1 MVSKKITALA
11 GSGQTQPET
20 SQKDIYPE
28 IIPLDMGAI
37 GGKPAM
43 VTDAR
48 NLHKFLGNKDQ
59 FATWIKQRVEQYGF
73 SENVDYE
80 TYLENSKKGRPRTEY
95 RISSDMAKELSMV
108 ERNAQGK
115 MARQYFID
123 CEERLRRVAPEEHE
137 AALLGWRK
145 NRVAA
150 CEDHKSMADAMKG
163 YIERTGDRQHGF
175 AYSNECSFLNSLVL
189 GMHPRVWAK
198 QKEIPVKQ
206 VRDHMNAD
214 QLALAVIIRH
224 LLTRF
229 SRQDEAKQLLHEQ
242 QKSEE
247 ALAIKREGDSLVDF
261 CGYLMASVVCD
272 GMLIGNAEIVP
283 FSPRRYLYHAY
294 LAYMRANGLSKP
306 VSLMRFGTDM
316 PGAMAEYG
324 KEYQKRKTKH
334 GIRSNVTLHDDSE
347 DWMPMCTDTTKE

>member
-1 MVSKKITALA
+1 MVSKKITALT

-48 NLHKFLGNKDQ
+48 NLHKFLGSKDR
-59 FATWIKQRVEQYGF
+59 FTDWIKRRIEQYGF
-73 SENVDYE
+73 IENVDYQTFSE
-80 TYLENSKKGRPRTEY
+80 STEKGRPRTEY

-108 ERNAQGK
+108 ERTERGK
-115 MARQYFID
+115 EARQYFID

-163 YIERTGDRQHGF
+163 YIERTGDKQHGF

-189 GMHPRVWAK
+189 GVHPRAWAK
-198 QKEIPVKQ
+198 QNGIPVKQ

-214 QLALAVIIRH
+214 QLAL
-224 LLTRF
+224 L
-229 SRQDEAKQLLHEQ
+229 
-242 QKSEE
+242 
-247 ALAIKREGDSLVDF
+247 
-261 CGYLMASVVCD
+261 
-272 GMLIGNAEIVP
+272 
-283 FSPRRYLYHAY
+283 AY
-294 LAYMRANGLSKP
+294 LESRDCALLDLDTRTA
-306 VSLMRFGTDM
+306 T
-316 PGAMAEYG
+316 
-324 KEYQKRKTKH
+324 RKTKLTELAQRWLVKRV
-334 GIRSNVTLHDDSE
+334 GGAA
-347 DWMPMCTDTTKE
+347 